1 MSQALALAASVTTL
15 FGIWQ
20 GTTTRAG
27 ARWYAAAMP
36 FWWGLVIHDKIL
48 GLIPLN
54 AVMTVV
60 AVRNLLK
67 TWKA

>member
-1 MSQALALAASVTTL
+1 MSLALSLGASVTTFL
-15 FGIWQ
+15 AIWL

-27 ARWYAAAMP
+27 AQWYAVSMP
-36 FWWGLVIHDKIL
+36 FWWGLVIHDQLL

-54 AVMTVV
+54 VAMTIV

-67 TWKA
+67 TLKP

>member
-1 MSQALALAASVTTL
+1 MSLTLSLAASVTTL
-15 FGIWQ
+15 FGVWQ

-27 ARWYAAAMP
+27 ACWYAVSMP
-36 FWWGLVIHDKIL
+36 FWWGLVIHDQIF
-48 GLIPLN
+48 GLMPLN
-54 AVMTVV
+54 AVMTIV